1 MVKFR
6 IIFFDYYPGYENIVK
21 VFIDDVIERI
31 RTVDYRNKCIRI
43 SENTLLIRIIGN
55 DYPYI
60 NNDYLQEVKEN
71 NKYYRE
77 GFFEINDISIYDFIV
92 DLEYVK
98 SKFSIFSN
106 EIEYLTNLK

>member
-6 IIFFDYYPGYENIVK
+6 IIFFDYYPGYKNIVR

-31 RTVDYRNKCIRI
+31 RTVDYRNKCIRV

-55 DYPYI
+55 DYPII
-60 NNDYLQEVKEN
+60 NYDYLYEVKESN
-71 NKYYRE
+71 EFYKD
-77 GFFEINDISIYDFIV
+77 GFFQLSDITIYNFIV
-92 DLEYVK
+92 DLEYIK
-98 SKFSIFSN
+98 NNISGFSN

>member
-6 IIFFDYYPGYENIVK
+6 LIFFDYNPGYENIVT

-43 SENTLLIRIIGN
+43 SENTLLIRITN
-55 DYPYI
+55 DDYPYI
-60 NNDYLQEVKEN
+60 DNDYLLEIKESN
-71 NKYYRE
+71 EFYKD
-77 GFFEINDISIYDFIV
+77 GFFQLSDISIYKFIV
-92 DLEYVK
+92 DSEYIK
-98 SKFSIFSN
+98 NNISGFSN